1 VKHSPRVISNDG
13 WFGRWHVVLRV
24 VLRGTGERI
33 RRYDRTN
40 FQRAAVMAAE
50 EKRDARIAGLTLG
63 CIVLACFALS
73 ALGMN
78 Y

>member
-1 VKHSPRVISNDG
+1 MTVRT
-13 WFGRWHVVLRV
+13 F
-24 VLRGTGERI
+24 RGL
-33 RRYDRTN
+33 
-40 FQRAAVMAAE
+40 QAMAAE

>member
-1 VKHSPRVISNDG
+1 
-13 WFGRWHVVLRV
+13 
-24 VLRGTGERI
+24 
-33 RRYDRTN
+33 
-40 FQRAAVMAAE
+40 MAAE
-50 EKRDARIAGLTLG
+50 ETRDARVAGLMLG